1 MIKAKNISRE
11 FVSGDDTVVAVDD
24 VSFQLDDGVFA
35 AVVGPSGSGKS
46 TLLSLL
52 GTLDMP
58 TSGSI
63 EIDGRDVTAMSG
75 SELTAYRRGRIGF
88 VFQSYNLIPNLTA
101 LQNVMLP
108 MEFAGVRADQRRAR
122 AGELLAQVGLDE
134 AKQHRKPGRLSGGEQ
149 QRVAIARALANRP
162 CLVLAD
168 EPTGNLDH
176 DTGAMIVELLH
187 ELARSERTTILAV
200 THDLE
205 VASAADAT
213 FRLHDGRFV
222 DTGGFERAA
231 EDANAA
237 YERWSRERDAAGIA
251 ALADALAAM
260 ITAAPAGKRLSAAK
274 IRRRYPKAVGEDAFE
289 KVMGRLEGDDLFE
302 DPK

>member
-1 MIKAKNISRE
+1 MIAAEGLTRQFGTGE
-11 FVSGDDTVVAVDD
+11 AAVVAVRD
-24 VSFQLDDGVFA
+24 VSLSLQDGVFA

-63 EIDGRDVTAMSG
+63 TIDGTDVTTMSG
-75 SELTAYRRGRIGF
+75 AGLTAYRRGRIGF

-108 MEFAGVRADQRRAR
+108 MEFAGVPARERAERA
-122 AGELLAQVGLDE
+122 ATLLARVGLDE
-134 AKQHRKPGRLSGGEQ
+134 AKQNRKPGRLSGGEQ

-168 EPTGNLDH
+168 EPTGNLD
-176 DTGAMIVELLH
+176 TETSELITELLH
-187 ELARSERTTILAV
+187 DLARSENTTILVV

-205 VASAADAT
+205 MASRADVTFRMSDGGLSQGGSFEGAVADAN
-213 FRLHDGRFV
+213 V
-222 DTGGFERAA
+222 S
-231 EDANAA
+231 
-237 YERWSRERDAAGIA
+237 YEQWLEGPDAARLGSFV
-251 ALADALAAM
+251 
-260 ITAAPAGKRLSAAK
+260 TAVACMLELAPAGRRLSPAK
-274 IRRRYPKAVGEDAFE
+274 IRGRFQAAAGEPSFE
-289 KVMGRLEGDDLFE
+289 ALMDRLESRDLFE
-302 DPK
+302 D